1 MECALDKE
9 TYRYWKMR
17 IWLSLFIGYA
27 FYYFTRKSF
36 VFAMPGL
43 IEELGYDKAQL
54 GIMSTLFAISYG
66 ASKFF
71 SGILSDKSNPR
82 YFMAFGLFVTGV
94 VTIFFGLSSSILL
107 FAVFW
112 SLNGWFQG
120 FGWPPCVKYLT
131 QWYPQAERGSW
142 WSSWTVSQNVG
153 SFLIPWIVGFTLF
166 LFGGWRM
173 GMFVPGMM
181 AIACSFYLLY
191 RLPDSPESVGLLP
204 VEEQTSEKAP
214 SQVKEVLKNK
224 GIWML
229 AAAYFFVYIIRS
241 GVGDWMALYLIEEEG
256 YAKLSA
262 NGIASFFEAGGFL
275 GSLCSGWISDRLF
288 QAKRGPVNLIFAVAL
303 IAFLPL
309 FWFFPYIR
317 PLTLFLVGF
326 AVFGPQV
333 LIGVAAA
340 EMVNKKAAATATGL
354 IGWIAYL
361 GSALAGYPLG
371 KIIDTWGW
379 YGYFVLL
386 SAASVA
392 IIPFLLPS
400 LKSVREPVALPETGN
415 Q

>member
-1 MECALDKE
+1 MERPLDKE

-43 IEELGYDKAQL
+43 IEELGFDKAQL
-54 GIMSTLFAISYG
+54 GIMGTLFAISYG

-204 VEEQTSEKAP
+204 VEEKTSEKAP

-288 QAKRGPVNLIFAVAL
+288 QAKRGPVKPHFCCGFDRFSA
-303 IAFLPL
+303 AFLVFPL
-309 FWFFPYIR
+309 YQSAHLVSCRFCSFWPTS
-317 PLTLFLVGF
+317 L
-326 AVFGPQV
+326 
-333 LIGVAAA
+333 
-340 EMVNKKAAATATGL
+340 N
-354 IGWIAYL
+354 WS
-361 GSALAGYPLG
+361 GSG
-371 KIIDTWGW
+371 
-379 YGYFVLL
+379 
-386 SAASVA
+386 
-392 IIPFLLPS
+392 
-400 LKSVREPVALPETGN
+400 
-415 Q
+415 